1 MNLLTLVQS
10 LHVEAKL
17 AGNAPSGTAG
27 QTGRAADLV
36 RWAIEAYNDIQRQR
50 DGKWK
55 WLRGDWYFD
64 TVADTASYASS
75 AVYDTDDAAF
85 ISRFRA
91 WDLDVREPP
100 LIYLSADGQSTEREL
115 SVKDWRDFRYS
126 YVRGTHTAG
135 YSGAIAA
142 KVDNKLFLGP
152 TPGAV
157 YRVTGTYWKANQALS
172 VDADIPEMPVDY
184 HMAIV
189 YRAIVKYGYNSVSP
203 EVLARAEMDGKPI
216 YEALVNNQAYS
227 RFSLSVGPPLA

>member
-1 MNLLTLVQS
+1 MNLLAIVQS
-10 LHVEAKL
+10 LHHEAKL
-17 AGNAPSGTAG
+17 AGDPPSGVSG

-50 DGKWK
+50 DGKWT

-64 TVADTASYASS
+64 SVADTASYASS
-75 AVYDTDDAAF
+75 VVYDTDDVAF

-91 WDLDVREPP
+91 WDLDERETP
-100 LIYLSADGQSTEREL
+100 LIFLSSDGQATQRDL
-115 SVKDWRDFRYS
+115 LVKKWRDFRYL
-126 YVRGTHTAG
+126 YVRATHTAT
-135 YSGAIAA
+135 YPGAIAV

-152 TPGAV
+152 TPDAV
-157 YRVTGTYWKANQALS
+157 YRVTGTYWKSNQTLA
-172 VDADIPEMPVDY
+172 VDADIPEMPADY

-203 EVLARAEMDGKPI
+203 EILARAEMDGKPI
-216 YEALVNNQAYS
+216 YDALANNQAYS